1 MGSGALCGRCAAQ
14 LRPAPDRYLAGAGV
28 VRSAFV
34 HEGVARILVHHL
46 KYRGVVAAGS
56 LLAQA
61 MAPLVPPDA
70 VIVPVP
76 RLRWRLLR
84 YGVDPA
90 LELAAG
96 VSRLTGQPLARLLRA
111 PLMGRARAGRAHGT
125 APAFRPR
132 AVPPGGI
139 VLIDDVVTSGATM
152 TAAASVLGGVVAAV
166 TATGAASSLAG
177 VTSLP
182 PARQSVWR

>member
-1 MGSGALCGRCAAQ
+1 MCDRCAAD
-14 LRPAPDRYLAGAGV
+14 LRPAPERYLAGAGV
-28 VRSAFV
+28 VRPAFV
-34 HEGVARILVHHL
+34 HQGVARILVHHL
-46 KYRGVVAAGS
+46 KYRGVVAAGRF
-56 LLAQA
+56 LAYA

-76 RLRWRLLR
+76 RLRWRVLR

-90 LELAAG
+90 LELAVA
-96 VSRLTGQPLARLLRA
+96 VSRLTGQPMARLLRA

-132 AVPPGGI
+132 AAPSIPI
-139 VLIDDVVTSGATM
+139 VLIDDVVTSGATL
-152 TAAASVLGGVVAAV
+152 TAAASVLGGVIAAV
-166 TATGAASSLAG
+166 TATGAASSVSG

>member
-1 MGSGALCGRCAAQ
+1 
-14 LRPAPDRYLAGAGV
+14 V
-28 VRSAFV
+28 VRPAFV
-34 HEGVARILVHHL
+34 HDGVARILVHHL
-46 KYRGVVAAGS
+46 KYRGVVAAGRF
-56 LLAQA
+56 LAQA
-61 MAPLVPPDA
+61 MAPLVPPET

-96 VSRLTGQPLARLLRA
+96 VSRLTGQPLARLLQA
-111 PLMGRARAGRAHGT
+111 PLLGRARAGRAHGT

-132 AVPPGGI
+132 PVLPVEI
-139 VLIDDVVTSGATM
+139 VLIDDVVTSGATLA
-152 TAAASVLGGVVAAV
+152 AAASVLDGVVAAV
-166 TATGAASSLAG
+166 TATGAATASG

-182 PARQSVWR
+182 PARKSVWR